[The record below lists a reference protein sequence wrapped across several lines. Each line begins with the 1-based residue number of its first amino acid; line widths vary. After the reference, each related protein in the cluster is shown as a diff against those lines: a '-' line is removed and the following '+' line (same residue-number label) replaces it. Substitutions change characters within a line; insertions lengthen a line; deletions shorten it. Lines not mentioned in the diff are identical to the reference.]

1 MADVVRSK
9 FPLCISLTTFA
20 HSASPLSC
28 TLKLSLMLTP
38 FSLSLTSILIW
49 PSLLPFAANFL
60 ERVIYAHVKSC
71 SSPFIIIALFTFFC
85 LFQPLWLLSFGLKKV
100 IPHQLYKFG
109 ISLDSTFTTPTFHIY
124 KIVMLFHGEL
134 LTAIPVLLL
143 YT

>member
-28 TLKLSLMLTP
+28 TLSLMLTP
-38 FSLSLTSILIW
+38 FSLSVTSVLIW

-71 SSPFIIIALFTFFC
+71 SSLLVIIALFTFFC
-85 LFQPLWLLSFGLKKV
+85 LVPASLVAFFWLKKSYSSST
-100 IPHQLYKFG
+100 INLAF
-109 ISLDSTFTTPTFHIY
+109 TFTTPTFPIY

-134 LTAIPVLLL
+134 LTAILFLIL